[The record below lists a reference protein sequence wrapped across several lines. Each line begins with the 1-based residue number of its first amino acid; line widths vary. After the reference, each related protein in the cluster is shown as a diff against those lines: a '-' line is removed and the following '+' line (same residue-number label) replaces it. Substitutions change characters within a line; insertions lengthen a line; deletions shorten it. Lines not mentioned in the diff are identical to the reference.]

1 MLNHLL
7 FCVNEKIGR
16 QLVAKYFKGFDFH
29 VIAGTKTSLEY
40 WSNKATTCSHKDKQ
54 TWSSWFDGKTH
65 VLIDHVGT
73 KTFWSNM
80 NGLKTSSPNGMVVTI
95 TQCPYKSIAHI
106 DNVKREWFESV
117 WIVPTKTKTTNEKFV
132 AYSEKLMGIE
142 VGKRFLVVQ
151 DGMALC
157 MLIKPGKGVD
167 FKHLS
172 IPSPSSKL
180 VDEMKQMSLAPPK
193 VIKKTMGDPRTIK
206 VLLRSQHLELLLKEL
221 VDTERE
227 NVLFKMAHLFKK
239 RLSSTDLECHVH
251 KDNFEIWEA
260 IMKYIL
266 SSFPYEVQVTRQ
278 YK

>member
-16 QLVAKYFKGFDFH
+16 QLIDQYFKGYEFH

-40 WSNKATTCSHKDKQ
+40 WSDKATVCPAKDKT
-54 TWSSWFDGKTH
+54 TWSSWFTEDTH

-73 KTFWSNM
+73 KTFWSTM
-80 NGLKTSSPNGMVVTI
+80 NGLKTSSPKGMVVTL

-106 DNVKREWFESV
+106 PEAKRDWFESV
-117 WIVPTKTKTTNEKFV
+117 WIIPSKNSATNEKFV
-132 AYSEKLMGIE
+132 AYTQKLIGIDM
-142 VGKRFLVVQ
+142 GKRFSLVP
-151 DGMALC
+151 DAHAMC
-157 MLIKPGKGVD
+157 MIIKPEGVS
-167 FKHLS
+167 FKHLAL
-172 IPSPSSKL
+172 PTPTTKL
-180 VDEMKQMSLAPPK
+180 VSEMKQMRVSPTK
-193 VIKKTMGDPRTIK
+193 ETMGDPGTIK

-221 VDTERE
+221 TTTERE

-239 RLSSTDLECHVH
+239 RLSATDQECHVH
-251 KDNFEIWEA
+251 KDSYEIWVA
-260 IMKYIL
+260 FINYVL